1 LTDISIIIV
10 TYNHQTETIE
20 CLQSL
25 LTSLFYY
32 RAQIIIVD
40 NASRDHTVNK
50 AEALQRQ
57 FEPQHNFLIIK
68 NIKNEGFTKAVNQ
81 GLIKSKSRY
90 ILILNP
96 DTNLSPDLFP
106 PLFKV
111 FKNNKRCAVVS
122 PQFRNPDGSI
132 QPSCRRFPRHRDLIF
147 YTLALNKLF
156 PKSRRFNYWHMGDF
170 DFQTQLKVNQPQG
183 AFLLTHRAALE
194 QVGFLDEKFPMF
206 FSDVD
211 WCRRFINKGWEIIF
225 LPDVKIIH
233 HQGSSIF
240 KHRLKMIWSSHR
252 SFYYYFV
259 KYYPGKK
266 WTVINLAT
274 GILLIFL
281 ALMRSL
287 FYLLTNN
294 SKTG

>member
-1 LTDISIIIV
+1 MTDISIIIV
-10 TYNHQTETIE
+10 TYDHQTETIE
-20 CLQSL
+20 CLKSL
-25 LTSLFYY
+25 LTSLSLC

-40 NASRDHTVNK
+40 NASRDNTVK
-50 AEALQRQ
+50 KVEALQHQ
-57 FEPQHNFLIIK
+57 FKPQHNFLIIK
-68 NIKNEGFTKAVNQ
+68 NNINEGFTKAVNQ
-81 GLIKSKSRY
+81 GLALSGGEY

-96 DTNLSPDLFP
+96 DTQLSPDTFP
-106 PLFKV
+106 ALINIFE
-111 FKNNKRCAVVS
+111 NNKNCGIVS

-132 QPSCRRFPRHRDLIF
+132 QPSCRRFPRHRDLFF
-147 YTLALNKLF
+147 YALALNKIF
-156 PKSRRFNYWHMGDF
+156 PKSKRFNYWHMGDF
-170 DFQTQLKVNQPQG
+170 DFRSRRKVHQPQG
-183 AFLLTHRAALE
+183 AFLLTRRVAVE
-194 QVGFLDEKFPMF
+194 YVGFLDEKFPMF

-233 HQGSSIF
+233 YQGSSIF
-240 KHRLKMIWSSHR
+240 KHRVKMICSSHR

-259 KYYPGKK
+259 KYYSGKR
-266 WTVINLAT
+266 WLPINSIT

-294 SKTG
+294 SK